1 MLLQTLST
9 EELSAEMANL
19 DGLMKDLS
27 AITQLQQE
35 FEL

>member
-1 MLLQTLST
+1 MLQGYST

-27 AITQLQQE
+27 AITQQQQE
-35 FEL
+35 FDC